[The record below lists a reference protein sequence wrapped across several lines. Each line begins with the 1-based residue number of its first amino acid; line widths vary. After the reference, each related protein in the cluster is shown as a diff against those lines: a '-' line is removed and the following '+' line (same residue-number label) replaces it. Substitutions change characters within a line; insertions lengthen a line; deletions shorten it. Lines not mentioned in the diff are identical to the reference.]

1 MMIKK
6 FKDSLTNLKPI
17 LKEIEEI
24 EVIRKLEIE
33 QIKKTTTKKRVE
45 RIRNR
50 KNGWIKKVGWKSKV

>member
-1 MMIKK
+1 MIKK
-6 FKDSLTNLKPI
+6 FKDSLTNVKPI

-33 QIKKTTTKKRVE
+33 QIKETTKKRVQ